1 MNEALNILKGAADLS
16 TPLILAAIAGLLSE
30 RAGVINIALEGK
42 MLTAACLA
50 ALTGVLTGSPWLA
63 LGAGLASATAMA
75 MIHLWL
81 TQAFRIDH
89 VVSGMG
95 INALALG
102 GTTYLAQSLPAFRG
116 ARTGGLPIPFFW
128 VLAALAVI
136 LCALLLRKTKAGLRL
151 AAVGFDPDKARLA
164 GIDPVRVR
172 TFALAGT
179 GVLCGL
185 AGAMLV
191 SDAGGFVNNMTSG
204 RGYIAL
210 AALILGRWRP
220 VPAMAAA
227 VLFGTVQS
235 LQLNLQGTPVFGLN
249 LPSEIWQA
257 LPYVLTL
264 LALALFVG
272 NNKAPAGLGK
282 P

>member
-1 MNEALNILKGAADLS
+1 VNEFLTILRGAADLS
-16 TPLILAAIAGLLSE
+16 TPLILAALAGLLSE

-42 MLTAACLA
+42 MLAAACFAALVSLLSGSPLLGLAAGITAATA
-50 ALTGVLTGSPWLA
+50 LA
-63 LGAGLASATAMA
+63 LL
-75 MIHLWL
+75 HLWL

-89 VVSGMG
+89 IVSGMG
-95 INALALG
+95 LNALALG

-116 ARTGGLPIPFFW
+116 GRADGLPAPLFWVFAIAAAAACWVLFARTS
-128 VLAALAVI
+128 
-136 LCALLLRKTKAGLRL
+136 TGLRIS
-151 AAVGFDPDKARLA
+151 AVGQSPDKARLN
-164 GIDPVRVR
+164 GLNPVRIR
-172 TFALAGT
+172 LIALAGT
-179 GVLCGL
+179 GILCGF
-185 AGAMLV
+185 AGAALA

-220 VPAMAAA
+220 LPALGAAI
-227 VLFGTVQS
+227 LFGTVQS
-235 LQLNLQGTPVFGLN
+235 LQLNLQGTPIFGLS
-249 LPSEIWQA
+249 LPSEVWQS

-264 LALALFVG
+264 LALALFMG